1 MHVGSDYRILGS
13 LGLSYLCI
21 RIYEIQEGYWS
32 LATEILAL
40 FVIAGIIYLVSD
52 QYNNREQKA
61 VTETPSDNPTVSVD
75 DVFDGATLSFSING
89 GRSYK

>member
-1 MHVGSDYRILGS
+1 MHLGSDYRALGS

-21 RIYEIQEGYWS
+21 RIYELQEGYWS

-40 FVIAGIIYLVSD
+40 FLITGIFYVISD
-52 QYNNREQKA
+52 QYSSRERNVVK
-61 VTETPSDNPTVSVD
+61 ETPADTPSVGVD